1 MKNLSVRVKLL
12 LATVPSLIILIIFT
26 FFFLN
31 KMNSLY
37 NDAEEVYY
45 HRLYTINSNL
55 INADRDFYQ
64 ALQAS
69 TKEYNMENAH
79 SPGLTDELKQQIID
93 DFNENK
99 QQVFDN
105 TQAAFEAAK
114 ADKDLWTGVK
124 SESGQTFEEVAAEFD
139 AAFSAWEGTYDVG
152 NDTLTEDQFIAHS
165 ESFSTARD
173 YLNTLQEITE
183 AWAEKENAQIR
194 ANLKHTEM
202 MSIIAFIIVAVGMSI
217 LSAYVMRMIANGI
230 RDTYGKLVNLSHYDL
245 SQEYLVV
252 DSTDEIGKMK
262 QAFNDTQKALREIV
276 GTLQNTSGGLSNAS
290 DHMTQGTRSTSQGV
304 DDVSSAATELANA
317 STNMAQD
324 VADISMNVGT
334 LSEIMTESSE
344 AAKNL
349 AEASTQIGA
358 VTKDGNQIV
367 DELSRINEKSLDE
380 FNAIFSSIDDIGA
393 ASERI
398 AQASEL
404 ISGIANQT
412 NLLSLN
418 ASIEAARAGD
428 AGKGFAVVADGI
440 RKLSDESKE
449 NVDTINAIIDE
460 LSNVTASASEKSE
473 AVKEYVKKQNEAV
486 SQTKESFTAIVS
498 AVEVAENAIGKLEG
512 CVSDLDKK
520 TKEISDS
527 VSNLSSLSQENAATS
542 EELSATSDT
551 VATSVEGLREQQSNV
566 DMSSKGLSEIVGRF
580 KVDASLEDADTQE

>member
-1 MKNLSVRVKLL
+1 MKNLSVRAKLI

-26 FFFLN
+26 VFFLI
-31 KMNSLY
+31 KMNALY
-37 NDAEEVYY
+37 NDAEDVYY
-45 HRLYTINSNL
+45 NRLYTINSNL

-69 TKEYNMENAH
+69 TQEFNMEIAH
-79 SPGLTDELKQQIID
+79 SPGLTEDFKQQNID
-93 DFNENK
+93 DFNDNK
-99 QQVFDN
+99 QQVFDK

-124 SESGQTFEEVAAEFD
+124 SESGQTFEEVAAEFSE
-139 AAFSAWEGTYDVG
+139 AFSAWEGTYDVG
-152 NDTLTEDQFIAHS
+152 HETLTEDQFIAHS
-165 ESFSTARD
+165 ESFGVARD
-173 YLNTLQEITE
+173 YLNTIQEITE
-183 AWAEKENAQIR
+183 AWAEKENAKIR
-194 ANLKHTEM
+194 ASLKRTEM
-202 MSIIAFIIVAVGMSI
+202 MSIIAFIIVAVGMSC
-217 LSAYVMRMIANGI
+217 LSTYVMKLIANGI

-245 SQEYLVV
+245 SQEYLNV
-252 DSTDEIGKMK
+252 DSKDEIGKMK
-262 QAFNDTQKALREIV
+262 QAFNDTQRALREIV
-276 GTLQNTSGGLSNAS
+276 GTLQNTSGGLSDAS

-349 AEASTQIGA
+349 AEASSQIGT
-358 VTKDGNQIV
+358 VTKDGNRIV

-393 ASERI
+393 ASQRI

-428 AGKGFAVVADGI
+428 AGKGFAVVADEI

-449 NVDTINAIIDE
+449 NVDTINAIIEE

-473 AVKEYVKKQNEAV
+473 AVKEYVKNQNDAV

-498 AVEVAENAIGKLEG
+498 AVDVAENAIEKLEG

-551 VATSVEGLREQQSNV
+551 VATSVEGLREQQSSV

-580 KVDASLEDADTQE
+580 KVDVSSVEEE